1 MKTAVLPLG
10 SKPLLDFDVSAAR
23 IEVLPLS
30 PGEEPRIAWKRGAA
44 PLEIRRIADKVFVR
58 AAGTFEA
65 PSEDAGVIESAVRTL
80 IGGGYGGEFTL
91 WLPRNVKARIS
102 TNMGQA
108 RIRGLVGCDLEV
120 STNAGQVELDGCH
133 GRFVL
138 KAKAGQII
146 GKRLGGTFSVES
158 GAGEALLDIVSLDDG
173 VHTVHSTM
181 GAVKIDLA
189 PGLDVR
195 IDSHSV
201 IGSTRTKYPSK
212 SDARA
217 VLKLE
222 ADLGAVKVREG
233 EAWVDPKAGDWPD
246 WRKTWAIAPV
256 EAASAPPAKDDLRT
270 ILELVQ
276 QKKISP
282 EEAERLIAA
291 L

>member
-1 MKTAVLPLG
+1 MKTAPLPFG
-10 SKPLLDFDVSAAR
+10 PRPLLDFDVSAAQ
-23 IEVLPLS
+23 IEVLPVA
-30 PGEEPRIAWKRGAA
+30 PGEEPRVAWKRGSS

-58 AAGTFEA
+58 ATGTFE
-65 PSEDAGVIESAVRTL
+65 PLPEGTGVIEGAVMTL
-80 IGGGYGGEFTL
+80 MRGGYGGEFTL
-91 WLPRNVKARIS
+91 WLPRNVKARIA

-133 GRFVL
+133 GRFAL
-138 KAKAGQII
+138 KAKAGQIL
-146 GKRLGGTFSVES
+146 GRRLGGTFAVES

-189 PGLDVR
+189 PGIDVR

-201 IGSTRTKYPSK
+201 MGSTRTKYPSK
-212 SDARA
+212 SDAKA

-233 EAWVDPKAGDWPD
+233 EPWVDPRHGDWPD

-256 EAASAPPAKDDLRT
+256 EAATPPQAKDDLRT
-270 ILELVQ
+270 ILDLVQ